1 MTTRIETDPLGDLE
15 VPASALY
22 GVQTQRAV
30 ENFAISGIGPH
41 PAFVW
46 ATVVVKKAAAM
57 AHKGTGRLD
66 IQIADAI
73 IKAADEVIAS
83 DLHQDQFVVDVF
95 QAGAGT
101 SHNMNANE
109 MLANRANELLGTS
122 RGSYSPVHPND
133 HVNMAQSTNDVIPT
147 AIALAS
153 LKLLQG
159 LYCSLDGLAEAL
171 EEKAHEWDGV
181 VKSGRTHLQDATPVR
196 LGQEFGGY
204 AKAIERDAAFIRTAE
219 HHVQELSLG
228 GTAVG
233 SGLNAEAEY
242 QAQVVRIINDLTGL
256 GVRPADN
263 LFYSMQ
269 SMARFA
275 MLSGSMRT
283 LAIDLSRIA
292 NDFRLLA
299 SGPRTGISELRLP
312 ALQPGSSIMPGKVNP
327 VMAECLN
334 MVCFHVFGNDSA
346 IQWAS
351 EAGQLELNVMMPCI
365 AYNLCQS
372 IEILTN
378 VTRSFDQRAVRG
390 LEIDE
395 RMLRYWLERNTM
407 LATALAPRIG
417 YAAAAKIAKEAVA
430 TGEGVPTVA
439 ARLTDIPP
447 DELAEALDPTPMT
460 EGGVRA
466 GGSGGG

>member
-1 MTTRIETDPLGDLE
+1 MTMRTETDPLGDVE
-15 VPASALY
+15 VPANALY
-22 GVQTQRAV
+22 GVQTQRAMD
-30 ENFAISGIGPH
+30 NFAISGIGPH

-57 AHKGTGRLD
+57 AHRSTGRLD
-66 IQIADAI
+66 PDLADAI
-73 IKAADEVIAS
+73 VGAADELLVGG
-83 DLHQDQFVVDVF
+83 LHHDQFVVDVF

-109 MLANRANELLGTS
+109 LLANRANELLGS
-122 RGSYSPVHPND
+122 GRGSYAPVHPND

-147 AIALAS
+147 AIALAA

-159 LYCSLDGLAEAL
+159 LYESLDGLAGAL
-171 EEKAHEWDGV
+171 EEKALEWDNV

-204 AKAIERDAAFIRTAE
+204 ASAIRRDATFIRDAE
-219 HHVQELSLG
+219 AHVQELSLG

-233 SGLNAEAEY
+233 SGLNAEPAY
-242 QAQVVRIINDLTGL
+242 QKAVIDIIGEITGMAVR
-256 GVRPADN
+256 RSDN

-275 MLSGSMRT
+275 MLSGSLRT
-283 LAIDLSRIA
+283 LAVDLSRIA
-292 NDFRLLA
+292 NDVRLLA

-312 ALQPGSSIMPGKVNP
+312 ELQPGSSIMPGKVNP

-334 MVCFHVFGNDSA
+334 MVCFHVFGNDTA

-372 IEILTN
+372 IEILAN
-378 VTRSFDQRAVRG
+378 VTSAFDVKAVRG
-390 LEIDE
+390 LEIDD
-395 RMLRYWLERNTM
+395 RMLRFWLERNTM
-407 LATALAPRIG
+407 LATALAPKIG
-417 YAAAAKIAKEAVA
+417 YASAAEIAKEAVA
-430 TGEGVPTVA
+430 TGEGVPDVA
-439 ARLTDIPP
+439 ARLTEIPP
-447 DELAEALDPTPMT
+447 EELREILDPTPMT
-460 EGGVRA
+460 EGGVR
-466 GGSGGG
+466 SGGGGG